1 MKAKTSE
8 PVIDLD
14 KQLKRLVKKSVED
27 SSASNEAWLNIV
39 KAIQMGQS
47 ATRTARDAKPALSLS
62 E

>member
-27 SSASNEAWLNIV
+27 SSASNEAWSNIV
-39 KAIQMGQS
+39 KAIQMDQS